1 MGNKRI
7 IEYNRNREM
16 RGGEKKRKGGCSEI
30 LGLDVLGSTRAIAIN
45 RNYIKRPDC
54 LINN

>member
-1 MGNKRI
+1 MGNKKI

-16 RGGEKKRKGGCSEI
+16 KRRKKKRKGGCSEI

-45 RNYIKRPDC
+45 RNHIKRPDC
-54 LINN
+54 SMNN